1 MEEKYANV
9 IVDISHEKVDRPFA
23 YKVPDT
29 LKGQLEAG
37 MKVIVPFG
45 RGNKRIEGYIMELTD
60 DSEYPPEKLKEIETV
75 VQGGIPIEG
84 EQIRLAAWLKHSY
97 GSTMIAAMKTVL
109 PVKQKIKSIEKRTV
123 SLFVPK
129 DEGNMLLQ
137 EWESKHQV
145 AKVRFMRRI
154 LAEKSLPYQ
163 MAVRECGVSPKTL
176 TALCEKGIIS
186 IQKTS
191 SYRNPI
197 KIEQKEECERVLL
210 SEEQNKI
217 VTCFEKD
224 RKDCIPI
231 RYLIHGITGSGK
243 TEVYMAMIEQVLQ
256 AGEQAIVLIPEIALT
271 YQTVHRF
278 YERFGS
284 QVSIVNSRLSMGER
298 YDQFER
304 AKKGEVNIMIGP
316 RTALF
321 TPFLKL
327 GLIIIDEEHEGSYKS
342 DTMPRFHA
350 REVAEQIANMT
361 GAAFVLGSATPSL
374 DAYYKT
380 QSGKYQLFQLK
391 KRLMGARLPTV
402 YTVDLRE
409 ELRQGNRSIFSRILQ
424 EKVNTC
430 LLEGKQIMLF
440 LNRRGYAGFLSCRS
454 CGYVVKCPHCDISL
468 TKHKNG
474 MLVCHYCG
482 YEQKG
487 MSLCPEC
494 GSKYLLGFKAGT
506 EQVEEQVK
514 KVFPKAR
521 VLRMDKDT
529 TRCKDDYETI
539 LTRFS
544 EGKADILIGTQM
556 IVKGHDFKN
565 VTLVGVLAAD
575 LSLGA
580 NDYRAAERTFQL
592 VTQAAGRAGRGR
604 LLGEVVIQTYQPE
617 HYSIIHAANQDYEG
631 FYEEE
636 MNFRL
641 LAGYPPISHM
651 LGIFIQDKKWEKADE
666 VSKLLSHK
674 LRTQFQSERM
684 SVIGPAKGSI
694 EKINDVYRY
703 VIYVKHKD
711 YESLIRAKDFIESFM
726 NQEEEQRK
734 SVTITFDFDPV
745 NGY

>member
-1 MEEKYANV
+1 MVGKYANI

-23 YKVPDT
+23 YKVPDA
-29 LKGQLEAG
+29 LMGQLESG

-45 RGNKRIEGYIMELTD
+45 RGNKLIEGYIMELTD
-60 DSEYPPEKLKEIETV
+60 DSEYPPEKLKEIKTV

-84 EQIRLAAWLKHSY
+84 EQIRLAAWLKQHY

-109 PVKQKIKSIEKRTV
+109 PIKQKIKSVEKRTV
-123 SLFVPK
+123 SLFVTK
-129 DEGNMLLQ
+129 DEAKGLLS
-137 EWESKHQV
+137 EWEAKHQT
-145 AKVRFMRRI
+145 AKARLMKQ
-154 LAEKSLPYQ
+154 LLLEKSISYQ
-163 MAVRECGVSPKTL
+163 VVVKECGVSPKTL
-176 TALCEKGIIS
+176 AGLEEKGIVTIHT
-186 IQKTS
+186 TS
-191 SYRNPI
+191 TYRNPI
-197 KIEQKEECERVLL
+197 NLKQKEQCEDVLL
-210 SEEQNKI
+210 SEEQKHI
-217 VTCFEKD
+217 VECFKED
-224 RKDCIPI
+224 RKNKSSV

-256 AGEQAIVLIPEIALT
+256 AGEQVIVLIPEIALT
-271 YQTVHRF
+271 YQTVQRF

-284 QVSIVNSRLSMGER
+284 QVSIVNSRLSLGER

-304 AKKGEVNIMIGP
+304 AKKAEVTIMIGP

-321 TPFLKL
+321 TPFIKL

-350 REVAEQIANMT
+350 TEVAEQIADMK
-361 GAAFVLGSATPSL
+361 GAGLVLGSATPSL
-374 DAYYKT
+374 NAYYKT
-380 QSGKYQLFQLK
+380 QQGQYRLFQLK
-391 KRLMGARLPTV
+391 ERLLGARLPKV
-402 YTVDLRE
+402 YTIDLRE

-424 EKVNTC
+424 EKINAC
-430 LLEGKQIMLF
+430 LLAGEQVMLF

-482 YEQKG
+482 YEQNSMK
-487 MSLCPEC
+487 LCPEC

-506 EQVEEQVK
+506 EQIEEQVK
-514 KVFPKAR
+514 RIFPKAK

-529 TRCKDDYETI
+529 TRHKNDYENI
-539 LTRFS
+539 LSKFS
-544 EGKADILIGTQM
+544 SGDADILIGTQM
-556 IVKGHDFKN
+556 IVKGHDFKK

-592 VTQAAGRAGRGR
+592 VTQAAGRAGRGK
-604 LLGEVVIQTYQPE
+604 LFGEVVIQTYQPE

-636 MNFRL
+636 MNFRML
-641 LAGYPPISHM
+641 SGYPPVSHM
-651 LGIFIQDKKWEKADE
+651 LGIFIQENKQEKADE
-666 VSKLLSHK
+666 ISKLLAKELKAH
-674 LRTQFQSERM
+674 FQAERM
-684 SVIGPAKGSI
+684 AVIGPAKGSI
-694 EKINDVYRY
+694 EKINDTYRY
-703 VIYVKHKD
+703 VIYIKHKNYD
-711 YESLIRAKDFIESFM
+711 NLIRVKDFIEGFLE
-726 NQEEEQRK
+726 QEMENIK
-734 SVTITFDFDPV
+734 SVSITFDFDPM